1 MEFFEQY
8 LCSELEKFY
17 ARENLSGDDLE
28 ELYIRFSNLDD
39 LPRTHPY
46 LYAMRYMGWGT
57 EAEPEDVMKELGK
70 MLEMEP
76 DNILLAGLQ
85 LDLQILSGKGNALT
99 REKLKDAAA
108 KGYSNIYLKNKS
120 ALAWSGR

>member
-1 MEFFEQY
+1 MEYFDQY
-8 LCSELEKFY
+8 LCNELEKLY
-17 ARENLSGDDLE
+17 ARDKLTADDLE
-28 ELYIRFSNLDD
+28 EPYIRFSNLDD
-39 LPRTHPY
+39 LPAVHPF

-57 EAEPEDVMKELGK
+57 KAEPEDVMKELGK

-76 DNILLAGLQ
+76 GNVQLAGLQ

-108 KGYSNIYLKNKS
+108 KGYSNIHLKSKS
-120 ALAWSGR
+120 ALARSGR